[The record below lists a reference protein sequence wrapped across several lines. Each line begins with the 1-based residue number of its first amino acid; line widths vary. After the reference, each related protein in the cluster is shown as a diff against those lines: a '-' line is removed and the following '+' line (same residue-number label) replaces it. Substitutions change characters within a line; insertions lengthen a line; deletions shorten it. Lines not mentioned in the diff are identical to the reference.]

1 MNTDKST
8 PHNQDPN
15 FKLLFLHPKY
25 LPTWLGMGFIYLCKF
40 LPYKVIIFLGTL
52 LGYLL
57 RSVSP
62 HRREIAKANMQ
73 LCFPD
78 KNEEQIEVLVRG
90 HFKKIWVLVFLR

>member
-1 MNTDKST
+1 MSYQIGQKMSTDQST

-15 FKLLFLHPKY
+15 FKLLLLHPKY

-78 KNEEQIEVLVRG
+78 KLSLI
-90 HFKKIWVLVFLR
+90 HI